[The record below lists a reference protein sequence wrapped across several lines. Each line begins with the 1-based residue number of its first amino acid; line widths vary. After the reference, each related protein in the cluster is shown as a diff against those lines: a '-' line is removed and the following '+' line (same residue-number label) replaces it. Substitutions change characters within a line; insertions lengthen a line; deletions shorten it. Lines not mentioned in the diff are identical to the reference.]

1 MENQYFAGS
10 IWLAATPVLISCN
23 FAMIFKIMLFMMDQL
38 MELAEMKY
46 LIQLVTSYKK
56 PEIALR

>member
-1 MENQYFAGS
+1 
-10 IWLAATPVLISCN
+10 
-23 FAMIFKIMLFMMDQL
+23 MMDQL